1 MVAYSV
7 TSTGP
12 CPRILWT
19 LLLLAASLNAHTQT
33 WDNPTCTESEVS
45 APRGNR
51 VVMACNISNTFRDVT
66 IGLTANGKT
75 STIFN
80 TKPPGNYF
88 NDSWQLQI
96 QGGQAYLVIT
106 DVQDI
111 HAGQYVWRLN
121 GNQRPPDQFIV
132 LNVTDPDTE
141 DQEPE
146 SLQVIA
152 EPPPAVHTDVTIVMI
167 IIIIIIVVVV
177 IIGIIAFAWYKHYG
191 SRKHHRYEVPGPGLS
206 PGSPHSPYLALP

>member
-132 LNVTDPDTE
+132 LN

-191 SRKHHRYEVPGPGLS
+191 SRKHHRYEVLGPGLS